1 MNENTHRRTG
11 SLRPVCGPV
20 SRRGGPKQ
28 ARFKHKLPR
37 GIYINHDDLV
47 AMANG
52 SQTAAQLHLP
62 SGDGNNVNNNGAI
75 LGHHP
80 QPLNQGEFMLKA
92 MDREIVSL
100 KRQVSPVFVKGF
112 RANFKNK
119 H

>member
-1 MNENTHRRTG
+1 MNKNTHRRTG

-62 SGDGNNVNNNGAI
+62 PGDGNNVNNNGAI

-112 RANFKNK
+112 RANLKINI
-119 H
+119 